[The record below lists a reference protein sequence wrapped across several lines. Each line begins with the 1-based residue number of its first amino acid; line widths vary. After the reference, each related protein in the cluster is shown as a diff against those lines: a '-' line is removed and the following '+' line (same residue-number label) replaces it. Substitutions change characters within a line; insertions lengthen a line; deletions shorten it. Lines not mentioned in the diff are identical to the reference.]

1 MDELC
6 WNDGQ
11 GMYFDYDTKLRKQT
25 RYESVTTLWPLW
37 AGSASEE
44 QALKLVSYFLSA
56 LFQTTFTNSMSTPD
70 LAPGSYIPHH
80 WMTTPASSTT
90 TSVPTIASLVADKIK
105 HARDS
110 TWDSLGGARNWVG
123 NRMSNLGDCIKVP
136 SPPPSKPVYGRSVSF
151 PSYIGSGDS
160 TPTNSSL
167 DTQETI
173 GAATPS
179 LITALS
185 VSPASLVSSSSSSSP
200 RKMPNAT
207 ESANGTSNCNV
218 MRTPEGSTSFD
229 IDIRQINLEEGVAII
244 STGDDGPIHSVII
257 TRDIDEVINIDV
269 GRLTAGH
276 TKSNLST
283 ARAPTVPRGI
293 LRKSGSGSTQTS
305 QASLPIPSFV
315 EQSTAPL
322 PSGASHSSLLD
333 LARRSSLS
341 YSGPILVSGDP
352 PTPGDDGRRVFQDVS
367 LYDYCTSTNGLSGL
381 DIPLTA
387 FENMSSFIQR
397 RYRREDGS
405 RIFNRT
411 EANELAPY
419 LLQSENDGSED
430 SRALVGLGLDDLIIN
445 RVLPSKD
452 EFEEDANG
460 SRPPVFIDETEVPTT
475 TEAGSGVDVSAWTGH
490 SLNEWLSER
499 VAPTSAFG
507 WQSDLSSLADGK
519 ELLNDAR
526 SLGSQ
531 MCRRHDIDSDP
542 DLTTYFST
550 RMGTYMTDRMLF
562 SGTREVT
569 PDILADADHILSKA
583 RSALSGMSE
592 HERRSTLLGRN
603 APILTLDAN
612 QSTAPGTQ
620 STEYATFQN
629 PEHSLYSN
637 VESSNNDA
645 WWAPSVPSA
654 VSQSSSSLEPP
665 LTSSAS
671 SYIPSR
677 RPSVSFDPY
686 VQTFRYE

>member
-1 MDELC
+1 
-6 WNDGQ
+6 
-11 GMYFDYDTKLRKQT
+11 
-25 RYESVTTLWPLW
+25 
-37 AGSASEE
+37 
-44 QALKLVSYFLSA
+44 
-56 LFQTTFTNSMSTPD
+56 MSTPD

-80 WMTTPASSTT
+80 WMTAPASSTT
-90 TSVPTIASLVADKIK
+90 TSVPTIASLVADKFK

-123 NRMSNLGDCIKVP
+123 NRMSNLGDYIKVP
-136 SPPPSKPVYGRSVSF
+136 SPPSSKPVYGRSVSF
-151 PSYIGSGDS
+151 PSYMGSGDS
-160 TPTNSSL
+160 TPINNSL

-173 GAATPS
+173 GTATPS
-179 LITALS
+179 FVTIPSAAPTS
-185 VSPASLVSSSSSSSP
+185 VVSSSSAT

-207 ESANGTSNCNV
+207 ESANGISNCNV

-229 IDIRQINLEEGVAII
+229 IDIRQLNLEEGVAVI

-257 TRDIDEVINIDV
+257 TRDIDKVINIDV
-269 GRLTAGH
+269 GRLTVDR
-276 TKSNLST
+276 TKSNSST
-283 ARAPTVPRGI
+283 APTVPRGI
-293 LRKSGSGSTQTS
+293 LRK
-305 QASLPIPSFV
+305 
-315 EQSTAPL
+315 
-322 PSGASHSSLLD
+322 
-333 LARRSSLS
+333 RSSIS
-341 YSGPILVSGDP
+341 YSGPILVSGEP
-352 PTPGDDGRRVFQDVS
+352 PTPGDDGQRVFQDVS
-367 LYDYCTSTNGLSGL
+367 VYDYCISTNGLSGL

-475 TEAGSGVDVSAWTGH
+475 TEAGSGVEVSAWTGH
-490 SLNEWLSER
+490 SLNEWLSKR

-519 ELLNDAR
+519 ELLNDVR

-569 PDILADADHILSKA
+569 PDILADADHILFKA

-592 HERRSTLLGRN
+592 HERRSILLGRN
-603 APILTLDAN
+603 APISTHDAN

-620 STEYATFQN
+620 STEYATFQS

-645 WWAPSVPSA
+645 WWAPGVPSSW
-654 VSQSSSSLEPP
+654 SQNSSSLEPP
-665 LTSSAS
+665 LTSSTS

>member
-1 MDELC
+1 
-6 WNDGQ
+6 
-11 GMYFDYDTKLRKQT
+11 
-25 RYESVTTLWPLW
+25 
-37 AGSASEE
+37 
-44 QALKLVSYFLSA
+44 
-56 LFQTTFTNSMSTPD
+56 MSTPD

-80 WMTTPASSTT
+80 WMTVPASSTT
-90 TSVPTIASLVADKIK
+90 TSVPTIASLVADKFK

-123 NRMSNLGDCIKVP
+123 NRMSNLGDYIKVP
-136 SPPPSKPVYGRSVSF
+136 SPPPSKPIYGSGVSF

-167 DTQETI
+167 STQETI
-173 GAATPS
+173 GTATPS
-179 LITALS
+179 FITIPSAAPTS
-185 VSPASLVSSSSSSSP
+185 GVVSSSSTT

-207 ESANGTSNCNV
+207 ENANGTSNCNV

-229 IDIRQINLEEGVAII
+229 IDIRQLNLDEGASVI

-257 TRDIDEVINIDV
+257 TRDIDKVINIDV
-269 GRLTAGH
+269 GRLTAD
-276 TKSNLST
+276 TKSNSST
-283 ARAPTVPRGI
+283 ARALTVPRGI
-293 LRKSGSGSTQTS
+293 LRK
-305 QASLPIPSFV
+305 
-315 EQSTAPL
+315 
-322 PSGASHSSLLD
+322 
-333 LARRSSLS
+333 RSSLS

-352 PTPGDDGRRVFQDVS
+352 PTPGDDGQRVFQDVS
-367 LYDYCTSTNGLSGL
+367 LYDYCTSTNGPSGL

-405 RIFNRT
+405 MIFNRT
-411 EANELAPY
+411 EANELTPY

-430 SRALVGLGLDDLIIN
+430 SRAIVGLGFDDLIIN

-490 SLNEWLSER
+490 SLNEWLNER

-507 WQSDLSSLADGK
+507 WQTDLSSLAEGK
-519 ELLNDAR
+519 ELLNDVR

-531 MCRRHDIDSDP
+531 MCRRHGIDSNP

-562 SGTREVT
+562 SGTRAVT

-603 APILTLDAN
+603 APISTHDAN

-637 VESSNNDA
+637 VEFSNNDA
-645 WWAPSVPSA
+645 WWAPSVPSS

-671 SYIPSR
+671 SYILSR

>member
-1 MDELC
+1 
-6 WNDGQ
+6 
-11 GMYFDYDTKLRKQT
+11 
-25 RYESVTTLWPLW
+25 
-37 AGSASEE
+37 
-44 QALKLVSYFLSA
+44 
-56 LFQTTFTNSMSTPD
+56 MSTPD

-80 WMTTPASSTT
+80 WMTAPASSTT
-90 TSVPTIASLVADKIK
+90 TSAPTIASLVADKFK

-123 NRMSNLGDCIKVP
+123 NRMSNLGDYIKVP
-136 SPPPSKPVYGRSVSF
+136 SPPPSKPVYGSRVSF
-151 PSYIGSGDS
+151 PSYIERGDS
-160 TPTNSSL
+160 TPANSSL
-167 DTQETI
+167 GTQETI
-173 GAATPS
+173 GTATSSFITTPS
-179 LITALS
+179 AAPTS
-185 VSPASLVSSSSSSSP
+185 VVSSSSAT
-200 RKMPNAT
+200 RKIHNAT
-207 ESANGTSNCNV
+207 EGANGTSNCNV

-229 IDIRQINLEEGVAII
+229 IDIRQLNLEEGVAII

-257 TRDIDEVINIDV
+257 TRDIDKVINIDV
-269 GRLTAGH
+269 GRLTVDR
-276 TKSNLST
+276 TKSNSST
-283 ARAPTVPRGI
+283 APTVPRGI
-293 LRKSGSGSTQTS
+293 LRKSGSESTQNL
-305 QASLPIPSFV
+305 QASLPSPSFL
-315 EQSTAPL
+315 EQSNTHL
-322 PSGASHSSLLD
+322 PSGPSHFSLLD
-333 LARRSSLS
+333 LARRSSIS
-341 YSGPILVSGDP
+341 YSGPILVPGEP
-352 PTPGDDGRRVFQDVS
+352 PTPGDDGQRVFQDVS
-367 LYDYCTSTNGLSGL
+367 VYDYCTSINGLSGL

-387 FENMSSFIQR
+387 FENISSFIQR

-405 RIFNRT
+405 MIFNRT

-452 EFEEDANG
+452 GFEDDANG

-519 ELLNDAR
+519 ELLNDVR

-569 PDILADADHILSKA
+569 PDILADADHILFKA
-583 RSALSGMSE
+583 RSALSGMSG
-592 HERRSTLLGRN
+592 HERRYTLFGRN
-603 APILTLDAN
+603 APISTHDAS
-612 QSTAPGTQ
+612 QSTALRTL

-645 WWAPSVPSA
+645 WWAPSVPFA
-654 VSQSSSSLEPP
+654 VSQSSSPLEPP

-671 SYIPSR
+671 SYVPSS

-686 VQTFRYE
+686 VQAFHYE